1 MEGALTEADARA
13 KLKATGIAE
22 TELAVAA
29 TIRPIGGD
37 ESLNETLAAPPSASS
52 ESRPLPRITVDLR
65 GSQPAT
71 GGAAGD
77 LRSADLEVRGIIGEG
92 GMGRVFLTRQHSLD
106 RDVAVKTAKD
116 GAPESAR
123 EALLFEGR
131 ITGQLEHPSIVPVHA
146 LGLDSADRPAL
157 VMKRIEG
164 VSWDELLADPS
175 HEGWDGWEGSP
186 ENRLPGH
193 LQILMQV
200 CNAVHFAH
208 SRGIVH
214 RDLKPEN
221 VLIGRYGDVY
231 VADWGIA
238 TETGEDT
245 NGRLCGTLGYMAPEM
260 AAGGVVDER
269 TDVYLLGAVLHEL
282 LTGELRHDARTSV
295 EALLHAH
302 ASEPARYD
310 LDVPEELADLTN
322 RACAKDP
329 SARPQTA
336 KAFRRALL
344 DFREHEDSVHLTE
357 RAKERLESLEELLA
371 LDAPDDA
378 QRRAIDERFAEVRFA
393 LEQALQSWPE
403 NVTAKATQEWLD
415 QLLADRRAKAEAL
428 EAFARERDP
437 NVGTRSRAFAL
448 SILAVFGVIMLILV
462 SVKEGSATPL
472 ETVGYGGLLVGLLVV
487 LVVALRREVLT
498 NTFSRQLIGMLFIAA
513 TLVMVPRV
521 VSIWIPIDLVHV
533 LASNSFTL
541 AGICFMG
548 GLTLLRWVT
557 WIGLVMLAAGIAM
570 LLVPDEALRLF
581 GVGTA
586 ASIVLAAVMARVA
599 PGG

>member
-1 MEGALTEADARA
+1 MEGALTEAEARA

-29 TIRPIGGD
+29 TIRPVD
-37 ESLNETLAAPPSASS
+37 DASLHETMAAPPPSDSPH
-52 ESRPLPRITVDLR
+52 RPLPRITVDLR
-65 GSQPAT
+65 GSQPVK
-71 GGAAGD
+71 GGAPGEI
-77 LRSADLEVRGIIGEG
+77 RSADLEVRGIIGEG

-116 GAPESAR
+116 GAPEAAR

-175 HEGWDGWEGSP
+175 HDGWEGWEGSP
-186 ENRLPGH
+186 ADRLHGH

-238 TETGEDT
+238 AKTGEDT
-245 NGRLCGTLGYMAPEM
+245 GGRLCGTLGYMAPEM
-260 AAGGVVDER
+260 AAGGVIDER

-282 LTGELRHDARTSV
+282 LTGRLRHEARTSV

-302 ASEPARYD
+302 ASEPSRYD
-310 LDVPEELADLTN
+310 VDVPEELAELAN
-322 RACAKDP
+322 RACAKNPDERP
-329 SARPQTA
+329 RSA
-336 KAFRRALL
+336 KEFRQALL
-344 DFREHEDSVHLTE
+344 DFREHEDSVQLTE
-357 RAKERLESLEELLA
+357 RARERLESLEELLA
-371 LDAPDDA
+371 IESPDDE

-393 LEQALQSWPE
+393 LDQALRSWPD
-403 NVTAKATQEWLD
+403 NVTAKAAQEWLD
-415 QLLADRRAKAEAL
+415 QLLAERRAKAEAL

-437 NVGTRSRAFAL
+437 NVGTRSRALAL
-448 SILAVFGVIMLILV
+448 SVLAIFGVVMMV
-462 SVKEGSATPL
+462 FVFVKEDAATPT
-472 ETVGYGGLLVGLLVV
+472 ETVGYGSLLIVLLVI
-487 LVVALRREVLT
+487 LVVALRREVMT
-498 NTFSRQLIGMLFIAA
+498 NVFSRQLIGMLFICGV
-513 TLVMVPRV
+513 LVMVPRV
-521 VSIWIPIDLVHV
+521 ISLWVPIDLVHV
-533 LASNSFTL
+533 LAANSFTL
-541 AGICFMG
+541 AGVCLMG
-548 GLTLLRWVT
+548 GLTLLRWVA
-557 WIGLVMLAAGIAM
+557 WIGLIMLAAGIAM
-570 LLVPDEALRLF
+570 LLVPDESLRLF

-586 ASIVLAAVMARVA
+586 LSIVLAAVMARVA